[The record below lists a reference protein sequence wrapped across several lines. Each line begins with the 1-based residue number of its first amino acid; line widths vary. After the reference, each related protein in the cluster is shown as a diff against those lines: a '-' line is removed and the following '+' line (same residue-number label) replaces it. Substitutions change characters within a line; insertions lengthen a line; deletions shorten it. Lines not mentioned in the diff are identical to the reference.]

1 MNTMIAI
8 APTEAAG
15 DAAVDFSART
25 GTCVQAALQAAGLF
39 HYCACPGCLE
49 AGAAEAAAEIW
60 AEGAWLRAAE
70 NAGEPCRGI
79 MTADGG
85 CACC

>member
-1 MNTMIAI
+1 MALAITIAD
-8 APTEAAG
+8 T
-15 DAAVDFSART
+15 DAAIDAAQAFAART
-25 GTCVQAALQAAGLF
+25 NICVQAELPNG
-39 HYCACPGCLE
+39 YCACEGCLE
-49 AGAAEAAAEIW
+49 NAAAEAAAEQW

-79 MTADGG
+79 WTLDGG

>member
-1 MNTMIAI
+1 MIAI
-8 APTEAAG
+8 AATEAAA
-15 DAAVDFSART
+15 DAAVEFSART
-25 GTCVQAALQAAGLF
+25 NTCVQTALGDAGHF
-39 HYCACPGCLE
+39 HYCACAGCLE
-49 AGAAEAAAEIW
+49 QGAAECAAETW

-79 MTADGG
+79 MTLDGG